1 MDTTDPCLGQS
12 EESKDGR
19 RQENGVRIG
28 WVSQCSLPGG
38 GSILG
43 KVSRRGI
50 ILGQEE
56 VHSKVQVPSRS
67 HEFPSQ
73 SYSHLT
79 HPPSPQVRAGREVPN
94 RRENADGFPVAL

>member
-1 MDTTDPCLGQS
+1 MDMTDPYLGQS
-12 EESKDGR
+12 EESKDGG

-28 WVSQCSLPGG
+28 WVSQCGLPGG

-56 VHSKVQVPSRS
+56 VYTVKFKS
-67 HEFPSQ
+67 
-73 SYSHLT
+73 L
-79 HPPSPQVRAGREVPN
+79 AGVMNFLPKAILIWSEWYHRQLPT
-94 RRENADGFPVAL
+94 